1 MRKTTLYSTIAL
13 FTVLGTGVGMTQ
25 SQSPTPAPPA
35 SPSTSDVTG
44 STPSTFYTV
53 QEKQD
58 WLSRNLVGT
67 KVTNPQNETVGDVTD
82 LVLEPSGK
90 VKAAV
95 LSVGGFLGIGT
106 RYVAVNYDALKIS
119 RQDDGTVTASLNT
132 TRDQLKNAPEFSYPS
147 TLGSLGGDRGT
158 PMRP

>member
-1 MRKTTLYSTIAL
+1 MRKTTLYSTVAL
-13 FTVLGTGVGMTQ
+13 FTWLSAGVGMAQ

-35 SPSTSDVTG
+35 SDITG
-44 STPSTFYTV
+44 STPSTFYTG

-90 VKAAV
+90 VKAVV

-106 RYVAVNYDALKIS
+106 RYVAVNYDALKLS
-119 RQDDGTVTASLNT
+119 REDNGTVTANLNT
-132 TRDQLKNAPEFSYPS
+132 TRDQLKSAPEFAYP
-147 TLGSLGGDRGT
+147 TTNLGSMGGGDRGT
-158 PMRP
+158 PIRP